1 MGPCANTSIVALGS
15 AALYVVGGGLQPQ
28 HSPTVWHPHY
38 QPLTYNL
45 HAQHMAEA
53 FMLNACKQFSEKV
66 SCHIIGTNE
75 LQINGTVADTLA
87 DEMISHID
95 VLHCSMVYWVP
106 HEQIGHPVIDVQRG
120 GLVNALA
127 EFR

>member
-1 MGPCANTSIVALGS
+1 MGPCANTSIAALGS
-15 AALYVVGGGLQPQ
+15 AAPYVVGRGLQPQ
-28 HSPTVWHPHY
+28 HSPTVQCPHY

-53 FMLNACKQFSEKV
+53 FMLNMHKQFSEKV
-66 SCHIIGTNE
+66 GCHIVGTDE
-75 LQINGTVADTLA
+75 LQINGTITNTLA

-95 VLHCSMVYWVP
+95 VLRRGMVYWVP

-120 GLVNALA
+120 GLVSALA